1 VVVVNSVA
9 LTRKPSAELNWIPN
23 LSDAP
28 RTVLITGAS
37 RGIGRE
43 CAIRLAK
50 LGHRIAVNYNSH
62 PEDANEV
69 VETIRR
75 AGGTA
80 VAVGGNVSDKA
91 SVEKMIDEAEA
102 ALGPIEILINNAGI
116 ISDSL
121 LMRMSD
127 DDFDRVIDTNLKG
140 TYYCSRLLI
149 PGMVKRRWGRIINVS
164 SVVGIRGNIGQTN
177 YSASK
182 AAVHGFTKS
191 LAKEV
196 ATRNITVNAVAPGYI
211 RTATTDVLTDKVKD
225 TVKTW
230 IPMGRFGEP
239 EEVAPMIV
247 FLCSEDARYITGDVI
262 RVDGGMAI

>member
-1 VVVVNSVA
+1 MS
-9 LTRKPSAELNWIPN
+9 
-23 LSDAP
+23 
-28 RTVLITGAS
+28 
-37 RGIGRE
+37 
-43 CAIRLAK
+43 
-50 LGHRIAVNYNSH
+50 
-62 PEDANEV
+62 
-69 VETIRR
+69 
-75 AGGTA
+75 
-80 VAVGGNVSDKA
+80 VGGNVADRDA
-91 SVEKMIDEAEA
+91 VEKMVSAVEDEF
-102 ALGPIEILINNAGI
+102 GPVEILINNAGI

-121 LMRMSD
+121 LMRMKD
-127 DDFDRVIDTNLKG
+127 EDFDRVLDTNLKG
-140 TYYCSRLLI
+140 TYYCSRLVI
-149 PGMVKRRWGRIINVS
+149 PGMIKQRWGRIVNVS

-211 RTATTDVLTDKVKD
+211 RTATTDVLSDKLKE
-225 TVKTW
+225 TVMTW

-247 FLCSEDARYITGDVI
+247 FLCTEEARYVTGDVL

>member
-1 VVVVNSVA
+1 M
-9 LTRKPSAELNWIPN
+9 PDE
-23 LSDAP
+23 P
-28 RTVLITGAS
+28 RTALITGAS

-43 CAIRLAK
+43 CAIRLAQ

-62 PEDANEV
+62 PEDADEV
-69 VETIRR
+69 VATIKA
-75 AGGTA
+75 AGGEA
-80 VAVGGNVSDKA
+80 IAVGANVADRDA
-91 SVEKMIDEAEA
+91 VEKMIGETEKN
-102 ALGPIEILINNAGI
+102 LGPVEILINNAGI

-121 LMRMSD
+121 LMRMKD
-127 DDFDRVIDTNLKG
+127 EDFDRVLDTNLKG
-140 TYYCSRLLI
+140 TYYCTRLVVPSMI
-149 PGMVKRRWGRIINVS
+149 KQRWGRIINVS
-164 SVVGIRGNIGQTN
+164 SVVGIRGNAGQTN

-196 ATRNITVNAVAPGYI
+196 AGRNITVNAVAPGYI
-211 RTATTDVLTDKVKD
+211 RTATTDVLSDKLKD

-239 EEVAPMIV
+239 EEVAPLIV
-247 FLCSEDARYITGDVI
+247 FLCTEEARYMTGDVL